1 MYDHLCMYNIH
12 TNHIYIYI
20 YTKSRGATAARQ
32 VVNEAFWQRPGMTGE
47 GVM

>member
-1 MYDHLCMYNIH
+1 MI
-12 TNHIYIYI
+12 IYVCITYIQIIYTYI

-47 GVM
+47 GLM